1 MTSKPKLASNPEYSA
16 AVMASAGS
24 GKTWTLVTRML
35 RFLLQG
41 AEPGSLLAITFT
53 VKAAAEMKQRLL
65 ERLEQWSFCTEEELD
80 ELLNE
85 INHPITEQSR
95 EQARKLYEQQLQAKT
110 PTRALTFHAFFQ
122 ELLSQFP
129 HAANI
134 PSGFELI
141 ESTFDH
147 QKLAWQQLIKE
158 AHYQQDSELTRQLM
172 ILLDLLGSNPTR
184 TALDNFIMQRSD
196 WWAWTEGHQDQE
208 ALTFASQSLSD
219 RLQPDLE
226 SDHIADFFDIETLE
240 RLRVFAAYFGREKHT
255 PTNKG
260 HATNVLE
267 IVNKITTNKS
277 SDPDEI
283 FNSIANITLTA
294 AGKGTPRKFKVKKDT
309 IKLYGE
315 DEFDIAFD
323 AMATVAE
330 KIAKTY
336 EKINCAT
343 NYKLNHAW
351 YTVGQHYLDLFQQ
364 QKIQRRQLDFS
375 DLEWKAYQL
384 MNSEDEFS
392 LLLKM
397 LDDKIDHLL
406 VDEFQDTN
414 PTQWRFLLPLL
425 DNFSAS
431 LERNNNLFIVGDSKQ
446 SIYGFRRANPLL
458 LSEASSWVK
467 NQLDG
472 EQFSEDKSWRSA
484 PQIMQVV
491 NRVFS
496 EEGYGAEI
504 QNYSEHSTHKKDL
517 WGRVEI
523 WPEYSKD
530 EVDKETIPDGFRNPL
545 LRPRAAKDNAF
556 IKESVAIAERIK
568 KLIDD
573 GLEISGS
580 SDEKRALRYSD
591 IQILVRKRTH
601 VGDIERELQARSI
614 PFKASTRG
622 TFMDRLEI
630 KDLCALLRVL
640 ATPSDNL
647 SLAQTLRSPL
657 FSLSSKELIQIAKT
671 EGDNWYQKLLAL
683 TVNTETESFSV
694 AVEQLEAWQL
704 LAAKLPLHDL
714 ITHIY
719 FQGNVIE
726 RYLAAFPTWQSAQLE
741 ANLQRF
747 VELALETNS
756 GRYPG
761 IHHFLDRLELQAGKS
776 SQDSLSEPVPGTAN
790 DAVDILTVHQAKG
803 LEAPVVF
810 VANCNDQP
818 ANSTK
823 LNCIVDWKPEKQRPD
838 LIALLPKKDNLD
850 QQLAELHQMQIAK
863 ERQEAANILYVAL
876 TRAKQLLII
885 SGSTPRITSGNS
897 SGDVKKT
904 LKIPEMSKLHD
915 LFEEQKSEDGYVV
928 IQSSEP
934 VYLHQQK
941 TTDTESVEPLPTA
954 LEQPVKLTDH
964 DLEIAP
970 SYSDQEESETNAS
983 STSDG
988 RLRGNI
994 IHYYLERLSTDNQLT
1009 DAALTTEAAAQHSID
1024 LSDPRLEEWL
1034 AESRKTITDLPEFFD
1049 PDNYDESFSELPII
1063 YEHQQKR
1070 VFGIIDRVVIT
1081 ADQITLLD
1089 YKTHRGSSSDHTVL
1103 AQTFKQQLA
1112 YYKQG
1117 IEQLW
1122 PDQQARCGLLF
1133 TQTNEIIWLD
1143 P

>member
-1 MTSKPKLASNPEYSA
+1 
-16 AVMASAGS
+16 MASAGS

-35 RFLLQG
+35 RLLLQG
-41 AEPGSLLAITFT
+41 ADPGSLLAITFT

-65 ERLEQWSFCTEEELD
+65 ERLEQWSFCTEEKLD
-80 ELLNE
+80 ELLQE
-85 INHPITEQSR
+85 INHPITAQSKA
-95 EQARKLYEQQLQAKT
+95 QARKLYEQQLQAKT

-147 QKLAWQQLIKE
+147 QELAWQQLLKE
-158 AHYQQDSELTRQLM
+158 AHHQQDSELTQQLM
-172 ILLDLLGSNPTR
+172 ILLEQLGSNDTR

-196 WWAWTEGHQDQE
+196 WWAWTEGYTNQE
-208 ALTFASQSLSD
+208 ALEFATQSLLD
-219 RLQPDLE
+219 RLQPELE
-226 SDHIADFFDIETLE
+226 TDHVAEFFNVETLE
-240 RLRVFAAYFGREKHT
+240 QLCTFAAYFIRDKHT
-255 PTNKG
+255 KTNKS

-267 IVNKITTNKS
+267 ILNKIAANKS
-277 SDPDEI
+277 SNFDEM
-283 FNSIANITLTA
+283 FNAIATIALVKD
-294 AGKGTPRKFKVKKDT
+294 GKGTPRKISANKTVKT
-309 IKLYGE
+309 LYGE

-323 AMATVAE
+323 AMAAVAE
-330 KIAKTY
+330 KISNTR
-336 EKINCAT
+336 EKVNCVIN
-343 NYKLNHAW
+343 YRLNNAW
-351 YTVGQHYLDLFQQ
+351 YAVGQHYLELFQQ
-364 QKIQRRQLDFS
+364 QKTQRRQLDFS
-375 DLEWKAYQL
+375 DLEWKAYEL

-425 DNFSAS
+425 HNFSAS
-431 LERNNNLFIVGDSKQ
+431 LERKNNLFIVGDSKQ

-458 LSEASSWVK
+458 LGEASSWVK
-467 NQLDG
+467 AQLDG
-472 EQFSEDKSWRSA
+472 EEFSEDKSWRSA
-484 PQIMQVV
+484 PQIMQAV

-496 EEGYGAEI
+496 EEGYAAEI
-504 QNYSEHSTHKKDL
+504 QQYSEHSTHRDDL

-523 WPEYSKD
+523 WPEFTKD
-530 EVDKETIPDGFRNPL
+530 EVDQESIADGFRNPL
-545 LRPRAAKDNAF
+545 LRPRAAKENAF
-556 IKESVAIAERIK
+556 RKESIAIADYIK

-573 GLEISGS
+573 GLEISDS
-580 SDEKRALRYSD
+580 NNEKRALRYSD

-614 PFKASTRG
+614 PFKGSTRG
-622 TFMDRLEI
+622 TFMERLEI
-630 KDLCALLRVL
+630 KDLCALLRTL

-657 FSLSSKELIQIAKT
+657 FSLSSTDLILIAQT
-671 EGDNWYQKLLAL
+671 EGDNWYQKLISLASS
-683 TVNTETESFSV
+683 TEYEAFST
-694 AVEQLEAWQL
+694 AVIKLEAWQG

-714 ITHIY
+714 ITSIY

-726 RYLAAFPTWQSAQLE
+726 RYLSAFPAWQSAQLE

-761 IHHFLDRLELQAGKS
+761 IHHFLARLELQAGKS
-776 SQDSLSEPVPGTAN
+776 SQNSLSEPIPGAAN

-803 LEAPVVF
+803 LESAVVF

-850 QQLAELHQMQIAK
+850 KQLAELHQMQLAK

-885 SGSTPRITSGNS
+885 SGSAPRAKSSNNS
-897 SGDVKKT
+897 VEIKKS
-904 LKIPEMSKLHD
+904 LKIPEMSQLHQ
-915 LFEEQKSEDGYVV
+915 LFEEQTNEDGHVV
-928 IQSSEP
+928 IQSAEP
-934 VYLHQQK
+934 VFLHQEQA
-941 TTDTESVEPLPTA
+941 TDSESAAPLPTA
-954 LEQPVKLTDH
+954 LQQAVKLTEY

-970 SYSDQEESETNAS
+970 SYSDQQELETNMAT
-983 STSDG
+983 TSDG
-988 RLRGNI
+988 QLRGNI

-1009 DAALTTEAAAQHSID
+1009 DAALTTDAAAQHSMD
-1024 LSDPRLEEWL
+1024 LSDSRLEEWL
-1034 AESRKTITDLPEFFD
+1034 IESRKTITDLPEFFD
-1049 PDNYDESFSELPII
+1049 SKNYNESYSELPIV
-1063 YEHQQKR
+1063 YKEKQKR
-1070 VFGIIDRVVIT
+1070 VYGIIDRVVIT
-1081 ADQITLLD
+1081 ANEIILLD
-1089 YKTHRGSSSDHTVL
+1089 YKTHRGSPSEHAEL
-1103 AQTFKQQLA
+1103 ADTFKQQIG
-1112 YYKQG
+1112 YYKRG
-1117 IEQLW
+1117 IDQLW
-1122 PDQQARCGLLF
+1122 PDKQTKCGLLF
-1133 TQTNEIIWLD
+1133 TQRNQIIWLD

>member
-35 RFLLQG
+35 RLLLQG

-65 ERLEQWSFCTEEELD
+65 ERLEQWSFCSETELD
-80 ELLNE
+80 GFLGE
-85 INHPITEQSR
+85 INHPITPQSR
-95 EQARKLYEQQLQAKT
+95 QQARKLFEQQLQAKT

-129 HAANI
+129 HAADI

-147 QKLAWQQLIKE
+147 QELAWQQLLSE
-158 AHYQQDSELTRQLM
+158 VNQQQDSELTGQLM
-172 ILLDLLGSNPTR
+172 VLLDLLGSNATR
-184 TALDNFIMQRSD
+184 TALDNFLVQRSD
-196 WWAWTEGHQDQE
+196 WWAWTEKYQYAEEKLEFAQQE
-208 ALTFASQSLSD
+208 LFE
-219 RLQPDLE
+219 RLKPELDIDLY
-226 SDHIADFFDIETLE
+226 ADFFS
-240 RLRVFAAYFGREKHT
+240 K
-255 PTNKG
+255 
-260 HATNVLE
+260 E
-267 IVNKITTNKS
+267 IVEKLRMYADFFIQEINSDKNNAQADAVNRVLTTLSRSKS
-277 SDPDEI
+277 INLEPFFNEI
-283 FNSIANITLTA
+283 IAIALTQ
-294 AGKGTPRKFKVKKDT
+294 KGEPRKVSTSQKA
-309 IKLYGE
+309 IKAYGDDRFTE
-315 DEFDIAFD
+315 ASE
-323 AMATVAE
+323 AMAIVVE
-330 KIAKTY
+330 KIADTR

-343 NYKLNHAW
+343 NYQLNHAW
-351 YTVGQHYLDLFQQ
+351 YTVGQHYLKLFQQ
-364 QKIQRRQLDFS
+364 QKTQRRQLDFS

-392 LLLKM
+392 QLLKM
-397 LDDKIDHLL
+397 LDDKIEHLL

-425 DNFSAS
+425 HNFSAS
-431 LERNNNLFIVGDSKQ
+431 IERKNNLFIVGDSKQ
-446 SIYGFRRANPLL
+446 SIYGFRRANPKL

-467 NQLDG
+467 AQLDG
-472 EQFSEDKSWRSA
+472 EVFSEDKSWRSA
-484 PQIMQVV
+484 PEIMQVV

-496 EEGYGAEI
+496 EAGYAAEI
-504 QNYSEHSTHKKDL
+504 QSYSEHSTHQNEL

-523 WPEYSKD
+523 WPEFTKD
-530 EVDKETIPDGFRNPL
+530 AVDKETLPEGFRNPL
-545 LRPRAAKDNAF
+545 LRPRATTDNAF
-556 IKESVAIAERIK
+556 RKESIAIAELIK
-568 KLIDD
+568 KLVDN
-573 GLEISGS
+573 GLEICGTNG
-580 SDEKRALRYSD
+580 EKRALRYSD

-601 VGDIERELQARSI
+601 VGDIERELQARLI
-614 PFKASTRG
+614 PFKGSTRG

-640 ATPSDNL
+640 ATPGDNL

-657 FSLSSKELIQIAKT
+657 FSFSSRELILIAKT
-671 EGDNWYQKLLAL
+671 EGDNWYLKLLTLAA
-683 TVNTETESFSV
+683 NTKSEAFSN
-694 AVEQLEAWQL
+694 AVEQLETWQG

-726 RYLAAFPTWQSAQLE
+726 RYLTAFPTWQSAQLQ

-761 IHHFLDRLELQAGKS
+761 IHHFLARLELQAGKS
-776 SQDSLSEPVPGTAN
+776 SQDSLDEPIPGAAN

-823 LNCIVDWKPEKQRPD
+823 LNCIVDWKPERQRPD

-850 QQLAELHQMQIAK
+850 QQLAELHQMQLAK

-885 SGSTPRITSGNS
+885 SGSAPRSATNNS
-897 SGDVKKT
+897 SGEVKKT

-915 LFEEQKSEDGYVV
+915 LFEEQKTEDGRIIIQSTEPVFLHQSED
-928 IQSSEP
+928 
-934 VYLHQQK
+934 
-941 TTDTESVEPLPTA
+941 TDFTSLEPLPIA
-954 LEQPVKLTDH
+954 LEQSIKLSEH
-964 DLEIAP
+964 DAEIAP
-970 SYSDQEESETNAS
+970 SFNQQEPEGNAT
-983 STSDG
+983 STRDG
-988 RLRGNI
+988 QLRGNI
-994 IHYYLERLSTDNQLT
+994 IHYYLERLSTDKQTSNT
-1009 DAALTTEAAAQHSID
+1009 ALLTEAAAQHSID
-1024 LSDPRLEEWL
+1024 LSEPRLESWL
-1034 AESRKTITDLPEFFD
+1034 TEARKTIEAFPEFFD
-1049 PDNYDESFSELPII
+1049 PDNYNESFSELPII
-1063 YEHQQKR
+1063 YEHQGKR
-1070 VFGIIDRVVIT
+1070 VYGIIDKVI
-1081 ADQITLLD
+1081 ITTDEIILLD
-1089 YKTHRGSSSDHTVL
+1089 YKTHRGSSSDHSEL
-1103 AQTFKQQLA
+1103 AQTFKKQLA
-1112 YYKQG
+1112 YYREG
-1117 IEQLW
+1117 IKQLW
-1122 PDQQARCGLLF
+1122 PDKQTKCGLLF
-1133 TQTNEIIWLD
+1133 TQRNQIIWLD